1 MNQSK
6 NFSFYFIPL
15 IYKVD
20 RVSAPLVITQPFSK
34 GEESNPSQQLRF
46 FVGSDPQNSSVSTA

>member
-20 RVSAPLVITQPFSK
+20 RVSAPLVITQPFSE
-34 GEESNPSQQLRF
+34 GEETNPNPVLGF
-46 FVGSDPQNSSVSTA
+46 FVDDDPQNSSVSTA